1 MAAQR
6 LNQAID
12 GAPPRKVFC
21 NRRCERASDLL
32 RLDIG
37 HDRLFG
43 RPAT

>member
-21 NRRCERASDLL
+21 NRRCERAEIVSPEPEPT
-32 RLDIG
+32 
-37 HDRLFG
+37 FSVM
-43 RPAT
+43 